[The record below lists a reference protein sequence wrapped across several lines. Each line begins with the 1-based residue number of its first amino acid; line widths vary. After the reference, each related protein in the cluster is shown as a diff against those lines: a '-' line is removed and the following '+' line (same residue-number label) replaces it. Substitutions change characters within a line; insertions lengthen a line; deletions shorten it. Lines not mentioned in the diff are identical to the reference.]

1 MTKILKN
8 KRVFAEEG
16 GISTS
21 DAARIITLENNELK
35 ITYFTVVSGTS
46 GTIIPPTQATFNSD
60 EFGLSGNALLSE
72 IDINGKPTFQSPTDI
87 FGTPVTATLD
97 VSTGDWLASGIYTST
112 SVALIYSL
120 NIKTI
125 YYSNL
130 NYFNIIESESVGGHA
145 VSLINTFGLITG
157 GPITSSG
164 TISTAMKENR
174 LVGRGSTSGPGEM
187 EEIIIGAGLALSGN
201 ILDSTVPQLG
211 YYGAWQTDTTQTAAA
226 DNTGYAMK
234 FTIADITPNGISIA
248 NNGSGNPTR
257 ITFANTGIYNLQF
270 SAQLQSL
277 SVSAEDVT
285 IWLRMNG
292 SDVAGSAG
300 IVGMGARKSAGDPFH
315 IIAAWNYVLSVV
327 AGQYYELV
335 WSTSNHTDVEMRFYA
350 AGSPPPSAA
359 SVILTVTQQSG
370 IMAGTGVTAING
382 ATDSVQTLTTGTTG
396 TDFAIVESGGDHK
409 FNLPD
414 ASATARGV
422 VTTNSQTFAG
432 QKTMTSPIFLTDI
445 TTPLIYG
452 SNGTLSHSNAVQ
464 TSGAS
469 SAFVFTNP
477 ANTNQTL
484 STEVSGFKIN
494 SGTRQWATGAI
505 TTQREN
511 LISAPTFSF
520 VGASTITSAAT
531 LAVTAAPIA
540 GTNATIT
547 NAYSIWSQSGAVR
560 VNDGTGS
567 LTFRQLVGT
576 AADPTLYMF
585 NDQTTAPSATN
596 YILKVGSANSGATF
610 LNSSTGVI
618 ISTNGVSRISVQNGS
633 NVQSNIQTASG
644 ALTSF
649 PFNPSSNT
657 NQTASTEQKS
667 FDVATCTS
675 QHATGALTTQRFAVF
690 NAPTY
695 SFVGASTITNAA
707 TLAVTAAP
715 IAGTNATIT
724 NSYALWVQGGKSLF
738 AGNIELTQT
747 VTTESLTSNRS
758 VTIVINGTTYKLLA
772 VL

>member
-21 DAARIITLENNELK
+21 DAARIVTLENNELK

-46 GTIIPPTQATFNSD
+46 GTIIPPAQATFNSD

-72 IDINGKPTFQSPTDI
+72 IDINGKPTFQSPVTLG
-87 FGTPVTATLD
+87 GTVVTATLN

-112 SVALIYSL
+112 NVALIYSL

-130 NYFNIIESESVGGHA
+130 NYFNIIESESVSTNS

-157 GPITSSG
+157 GPITTSG
-164 TISTAMKENR
+164 TISTTMNTNK
-174 LVGRGSTSGPGEM
+174 LVGRGTAGSGVM
-187 EEIIIGAGLALSGN
+187 EEISIGSGLALSGN
-201 ILDSTVPQLG
+201 TLNSTVPQLG
-211 YYGAWQTDTTQTAAA
+211 SYGAWQTDTTQTAAA
-226 DNTGYAMK
+226 DNTGYAMR
-234 FTIADITPNGISIA
+234 FEIADITPNGISIV
-248 NNGSGNPTR
+248 NNGSAQPTR

-277 SVSAEDVT
+277 ATAPEDVT

-292 SDVAGSAG
+292 TDVAGSAG
-300 IVGMGARKSAGDPFH
+300 VVGMQARKGPGDPFH
-315 IIAAWNYVLSVV
+315 VIAGWNYVLSVV

-335 WSTSNHTDVEMRFYA
+335 WSTTNHTDVEMRFYA

-359 SVILTVTQQSG
+359 SVIMTVTQQSG

-409 FNLPD
+409 FNLPS

-422 VTTNSQTFAG
+422 VTINGQTFAG

-445 TTPLIYG
+445 TTPKVIG
-452 SNGTLSHSNAVQ
+452 SSGNLAFNNAVQ

-469 SAFVFTNP
+469 SSFVFTNP
-477 ANTNQTL
+477 SNTNQTL
-484 STEVSGFKIN
+484 STEISSLSIN

-511 LISAPTFSF
+511 LITAPTFSF

-576 AADPTLYMF
+576 AADPAIYLF

-596 YILKVGSANSGATF
+596 YILKVGTANSGNTW
-610 LNSSTGVI
+610 LNGNGLIFAVGGSNRMSI
-618 ISTNGVSRISVQNGS
+618 TNGTTSS
-633 NVQSNIQTASG
+633 SNISNTSG

-649 PFNPSSNT
+649 AFNPSSNT
-657 NQTASTEQKS
+657 NQTASTEQLS
-667 FDVATCTS
+667 FNVATCTS

-707 TLAVTAAP
+707 TLAITAAP
-715 IAGTNATIT
+715 IAGTNSTIT
-724 NSYALWVQGGKSLF
+724 NSYALWIQGGKSLF

-747 VTTESLTSNRS
+747 ITTETVISNRT

-772 VL
+772 VI